1 MTIIC
6 EQCGY
11 ENHMESDNCLECGK
25 AIKKDEA
32 YVICSTCG
40 ISNPQSAKTC
50 IGCQEPLSGKSTFV
64 LGKDEKTSEEIEA
77 VLNLDAPGVV
87 KQEKPQKE
95 KKDYSQ
101 IKKILKIAGL
111 VGFIIGVLIATVI
124 GLTGQKSYLEAENG
138 FHYVTQ
144 TGILHV
150 IDKKGND
157 IEVAFDVSG
166 EAEVMKYGKNIY
178 YLTDNKLFLY
188 EGNQTKLLSEN
199 VNSFKIH
206 PKGEMVLYTVS
217 DSNDL
222 FGDLYKYDGKETIRI
237 DGHVGI
243 NRYIFN
249 NKDVYYVTEITSDE
263 DLGVLYMKRDIK
275 SPIKVSDDV
284 YAPIFSLKKDT
295 VYFVRKDISLTDKFD
310 LYYVKSNKVTEIS
323 RNINQIFVNP
333 NEEQFIA
340 IQEKNSI
347 SNVLS
352 IKKDIVEKI
361 ESEFDFIGFKSFGDI
376 DKAILTMDDI
386 KFFIQKSNG
395 MNKMY
400 DGSFSELGLFDSYWL
415 SDDHNKI
422 YTLLNNELSYSDL
435 KENMTNTISL
445 ATGAKVLE
453 MSTSG
458 DTSVYEAEGLKYLL
472 TSSYVKAL
480 DANVSNTLIS
490 ENEKFLIYLEGTDAY
505 VLKSGAK
512 ESVFLGGQ
520 VDEIKTLNSYVY
532 TFVEN
537 ELYRYKLGKFS
548 SNKAIDTVRSWQELK
563 LSE

>member
-25 AIKKDEA
+25 TIKKDET
-32 YVICSTCG
+32 YLICGTCG

-64 LGKDEKTSEEIEA
+64 IDQDNKTPEEVEA
-77 VLNLDAPGVV
+77 LIGHDSSNVTQSKKPKKVF
-87 KQEKPQKE
+87 KQFR
-95 KKDYSQ
+95 
-101 IKKILKIAGL
+101 KILKISGL
-111 VGFIIGVLIATVI
+111 ITLFI
-124 GLTGQKSYLEAENG
+124 GLMVGMVFIMTGQKSYYQAEEG

-150 IDKKGND
+150 IDKKGKTF
-157 IEVAFDVSG
+157 EVAYDVSG
-166 EAEVMKYGKNIY
+166 ETQVMKYGKNIY

-188 EGNQTKLLSEN
+188 DGNQSKLLSEN

-206 PKGEMVLYTVS
+206 AKGEMVLYTVS
-217 DSNDL
+217 ESNDL
-222 FGDLYKYDGKETIRI
+222 FGDLYKYDGKETLRI

-249 NKDVYYVTEITSDE
+249 KKDVYYVTEITSDE
-263 DLGVLYMKRDIK
+263 DLGVLYMKRDTK
-275 SPIKVSDDV
+275 SPVKVSEDV
-284 YAPIFSLKKDT
+284 YSPIFSLKKDT
-295 VYFVRKDISLTDKFD
+295 VYFVRKDILITDKFD

-323 RNINQIFVNP
+323 RNIKQIFVNP

-340 IQEKNSI
+340 IQEKNSV

-352 IKKDIVEKI
+352 IKKDVVKKI
-361 ESEFDFIGFKSFGDI
+361 ESEFDWIGFKTFNDI
-376 DKAILTMDDI
+376 DRPILTMDEI
-386 KFFIQKSNG
+386 KFFIHKSNG

-400 DGSFSELGLFDSYWL
+400 DGSFKELGLFDAYWL

-422 YTLLNNELSYSDL
+422 YTQLNNELSYSDL
-435 KENMTNTISL
+435 NEYMTNTISL
-445 ATGAKVLE
+445 ARDAEVLE
-453 MSTSG
+453 MSKSG
-458 DTSVYEAEGLKYLL
+458 ETSVYEVNDLKYLL
-472 TSSYVKAL
+472 TSSYVKTL
-480 DANVSNTLIS
+480 DANVSKTLIS
-490 ENEKFLIYLEGTDAY
+490 ENEKYLIYLEGRDAY

-512 ESVFLGGQ
+512 EPVFLGGQ
-520 VDEIKTLNSYVY
+520 TDAIMTLNSYVY
-532 TFVEN
+532 TFVGN
-537 ELYRYKLGKFS
+537 DLYRYKLGKFS
-548 SNKAIDTVRSWQELK
+548 SNKAIGTVRSWQELK